1 MFVTIVRSLLD
12 SLSTLIWWNPYVASI
27 TQNTWAS
34 GGMGLK
40 SWAVCQSSFL
50 ITVFNPLKSPTKR
63 TSTPLALIYVCKTV
77 CFNFFQWLIN
87 LIKTLNNKVPQFLSL
102 EFSQVIFINRHVQ
115 QTWIT
120 HHIFSF
126 QLSFYKQNL
135 VSLIS
140 VVKLQVIFFQLVKC
154 HFRSHGVFV
163 ISINFSFFC

>member
-1 MFVTIVRSLLD
+1 MCVTIVRSLLD
-12 SLSTLIWWNPYVASI
+12 SLSTLTWRNTYVASI

-40 SWAVCQSSFL
+40 AEPCARAASWSLC
-50 ITVFNPLKSPTKR
+50 
-63 TSTPLALIYVCKTV
+63 STPWSPLPNGHPHHWPWFMYVKLFV
-77 CFNFFQWLIN
+77 FKFLQWLIN
-87 LIKTLNNKVPQFLSL
+87 LIETLNNKVPQFLSL
-102 EFSQVIFINRHVQ
+102 EFSNIISVYRHVQ

>member
-12 SLSTLIWWNPYVASI
+12 SLSTLTWWKPYVASI

-34 GGMGLK
+34 GVWVSK
-40 SWAVCQSSFL
+40 AEPCARAASWSLC
-50 ITVFNPLKSPTKR
+50 
-63 TSTPLALIYVCKTV
+63 STPWSPLPNGHPHHWPWFMYIKLFVFKC
-77 CFNFFQWLIN
+77 FQWLIN

-102 EFSQVIFINRHVQ
+102 EFSQVIFINCHVQ
-115 QTWIT
+115 HTWIT

-126 QLSFYKQNL
+126 QLKFYKQNL

-140 VVKLQVIFFQLVKC
+140 VVKLQVIFFQLVKY